1 MKKKGEMTIGMI
13 IAIAL
18 GVLMLVLLV
27 FGVSSG
33 FGGLWERVQQIG
45 GTDNNIDSIRSGCEV
60 ACASNNVYEY
70 CEKQRTFKYG
80 EEECVYR
87 RTVEAEGENPAQTA
101 GERIPGCT
109 SCEGVDNCRMTQK
122 TATGTCA
129 EEEVGLGISCSIC

>member
-33 FGGLWERVQQIG
+33 FGGLWERVTQIG

-70 CEKQRTFKYG
+70 CEKERTFKYG
-80 EEECVYR
+80 EEICVYR
-87 RTVEAEGENPAQTA
+87 RTNEDETQIA
-101 GERIPGCT
+101 GDEIPGCT
-109 SCEGVDNCRMTQK
+109 SCEDDDSNNCRMTQK
-122 TATGTCA
+122 VVSGRTCA
-129 EEEVGLGISCSIC
+129 QEERDLGISCSIC